1 MALDD
6 YGAIMQSAG
15 NVIPDFNRQLLQR
28 AQIGALNAQ
37 TQESQAQAQA
47 LAAKQQRVQQFQQD
61 IAATDGSPAS
71 VSRLIMKYP
80 EFADQ
85 LKAGWDVSDK
95 ATTQADLTNL
105 GEMYSSALG
114 GDWKTVQSM
123 VHARHDAEQ
132 AAGRADPQYSSILDI
147 ADKAAAGDPQA
158 QKIAKT
164 MLGSAIAA
172 KTGPDHFGTV
182 YGALNKSETHVLN
195 PGAVLVGD
203 DNQIIAH
210 SPLVQGADG
219 SLYDYNSVMNGTAS
233 GGQTAPA
240 GVKRVHGYTPRSSNG
255 GDNPDNV
262 VDNKIATL
270 SKAVGVDPDTPMNAQ
285 QFASFVQA
293 LPATEGGPG
302 TLSGQQNNPGAIKD
316 GKFAQAQPGYAGS
329 NKGYAVFKTPQAG
342 MAAMQKLL
350 TNGYYNK
357 GQQSIRDIIEGK
369 PVGGQTAQTAQSGG
383 PRVLLPGRDSPDQ
396 YHALSP
402 AEVQQRGLD
411 PSQQYQLNTKTGQV
425 TGLGQRDAAGD
436 DILKQYNIGPNETG
450 PSVLQKLPASLASQ
464 VKALSEGRLPMPSS
478 FALAKPYWQ
487 KMLQLTAQ
495 YDPTFDAANAP
506 ARKAAITAF
515 TGNGRAAQTV
525 GSVNRVANH
534 LETLW
539 QANKK
544 LAGPDTGFGPL
555 NTVLATAGQ
564 AFDPDDAKA
573 YDTAVGFIAGELE
586 KIARNSPGTE
596 AGVDRVVK
604 NLNRHNSS
612 STREA
617 AIKTAVEIISGAIDP
632 LKEQYNSAFT
642 NGATRPNIPWVTPRA
657 QKIYRQIGGVDMSL
671 TGANANTNSDSDARS
686 GVVHIQSAAQWQAL
700 APGTHYIDPTGVH
713 RIKK

>member
-1 MALDD
+1 
-6 YGAIMQSAG
+6 MQSAG

-47 LAAKQQRVQQFQQD
+47 IADKQARLVQLQKDLAAS
-61 IAATDGSPAS
+61 DGSPTS
-71 VSRLIMKYP
+71 ISRLIMRNP

-114 GDWKTVQSM
+114 GDWKSVAGM

-132 AAGRADPQYSSILDI
+132 AAGRANPQYSGTILDI
-147 ADKAAAGDPQA
+147 ADKAADGDPQA

-164 MLGSAIAA
+164 MLGSMIAA
-172 KTGPDHFGTV
+172 KTGPDHFSST
-182 YGALNKSETHVLN
+182 YDKLN
-195 PGAVLVGD
+195 PSDSYTLDAGAARFQ
-203 DNQIIAH
+203 DNKMVAH
-210 SPLVQGADG
+210 SPFIIDG
-219 SLYDYNSVMNGTAS
+219 DKNVRLWTDNGTAPAAGGAPAAQGGFDNAVAQVLSNEGGYNPKDMNGAPVNFGINAKANADELKKLGVSDIKNLTRDQAVQIYRDKYWAQSGAENLPANLQTPYFDVYVRNPKIAKKALADS
-233 GGQTAPA
+233 GGDPA
-240 GVKRVHGYTPRSSNG
+240 RFVQLTSAYFQNLAQKPSGQPYGKAWAARDATNMA
-255 GDNPDNV
+255 
-262 VDNKIATL
+262 IAT
-270 SKAVGVDPDTPMNAQ
+270 G
-285 QFASFVQA
+285 QA
-293 LPATEGGPG
+293 
-302 TLSGQQNNPGAIKD
+302 
-316 GKFAQAQPGYAGS
+316 
-329 NKGYAVFKTPQAG
+329 
-342 MAAMQKLL
+342 
-350 TNGYYNK
+350 
-357 GQQSIRDIIEGK
+357 
-369 PVGGQTAQTAQSGG
+369 TAQTTQGG
-383 PRVLLPGRDSPDQ
+383 GGQFPIVIPGNSPDQ
-396 YHALSP
+396 YHALTP

-671 TGANANTNSDSDARS
+671 TGANANTNSDSDGNNVESKVLNGKTYYRIN
-686 GVVHIQSAAQWQAL
+686 GKWFDN
-700 APGTHYIDPTGVH
+700 PGG
-713 RIKK
+713 R